1 MFEQWI
7 GPDVFR
13 QGVNEYLR
21 AHAWKNAVAG
31 DLWESLGKVSGKD
44 VPAAMAGYIDQQG
57 LPLVGVELVP
67 GGQAKFS
74 QKRFLNYGVKAD
86 PLLWSIP
93 VSFKWS
99 DGSKVHTEQIFM
111 IGESATF
118 TPKGGKAA
126 WVMPNVD
133 GRGYYRWSAPQDM
146 MLRLS
151 REAVTAM
158 NPAERIA
165 FLGNAQALLQAG
177 EIRAIRISG
186 SSRPSPTIRSP
197 GRGGGARRLGQRPGR
212 LRSRRS
218 ARRIRSVRAQH
229 AEPMAKRFGLEKK
242 AGEAEVVSLMRPR
255 LFAWLGDEGNDPA
268 ALSLAT
274 RIANDYMADPAKP
287 DPSMVGT
294 ALQLTTM
301 HGDRA
306 LFDRYRKAFEEAQD
320 TLGAAAVSRGARR
333 GPRSRAPGRG
343 LRYVLEGPVRVNE
356 MRYITAGIRQQSDR
370 AHDKVFRLAARQLRD
385 GDRQDSR
392 GVPGL
397 AAVLR
402 QRLLAGAHR
411 DRPGVLLGS
420 QAQGA
425 GHREGAGSG
434 SGGGRRLRGP
444 APARRR
450 GGGHVPPRSGGR
462 GLENGEERLALAQAP
477 AISRTALS
485 AVSTSSGVFMR
496 LGASRA

>member
-57 LPLVGVELVP
+57 LPLVGVQLVP

-118 TPKGGKAA
+118 TPKGGKVV

-151 REAVTAM
+151 REATTAM

-177 EIRAIRISG
+177 EIRGDSYLRLLAAFSDDPDPLVAAAVLDGLG
-186 SSRPSPTIRSP
+186 SAQDAFVPDDLRDAFGAYVRST
-197 GRGGGARRLGQRPGR
+197 L
-212 LRSRRS
+212 S
-218 ARRIRSVRAQH
+218 
-229 AEPMAKRFGLEKK
+229 PMAKRFGLEKK

-306 LFDRYRKAFEEAQD
+306 LFDRYRKAFEEAKTPSARQRYLAA
-320 TLGAAAVSRGARR
+320 LGAVRDPALQDEA
-333 GPRSRAPGRG
+333 

-370 AHDKVFRLAARQLRD
+370 AHDKVFAWLRANYAKVTAKIPEEFQASLPFYANGCSQERIAIAQEFFSDPKHRVQGTEKELAQVVEEVGDCVGLRQREGAAVATYLR
-385 GDRQDSR
+385 
-392 GVPGL
+392 GL
-397 AAVLR
+397 AA
-402 QRLLAGAHR
+402 G
-411 DRPGVLLGS
+411 GS
-420 QAQGA
+420 KTAK
-425 GHREGAGSG
+425 SG
-434 SGGGRRLRGP
+434 SP
-444 APARRR
+444 
-450 GGGHVPPRSGGR
+450 
-462 GLENGEERLALAQAP
+462 
-477 AISRTALS
+477 
-485 AVSTSSGVFMR
+485 
-496 LGASRA
+496 